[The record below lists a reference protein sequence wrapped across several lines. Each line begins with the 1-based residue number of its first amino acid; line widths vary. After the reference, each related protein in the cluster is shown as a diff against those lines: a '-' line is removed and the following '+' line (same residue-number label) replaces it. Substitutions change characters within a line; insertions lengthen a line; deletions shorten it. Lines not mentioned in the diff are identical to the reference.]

1 MGNRIASILK
11 RLFDYPIKRKPICFY
26 RQEDFSSTGEPLA
39 KTDTDSKGPLTE
51 YDKLVENFYEKL
63 LEQRRQ
69 TAELMEKNR
78 KYTMQKV
85 IEKFPG
91 WDELTIANLHSLFML
106 FDRNLN
112 GMLSFEDL
120 YVIHVIFFVYLIRI
134 FSS

>member
-1 MGNRIASILK
+1 MGNKIGSILN

-26 RQEDFSSTGEPLA
+26 RQEDFSSTGEPLP
-39 KTDTDSKGPLTE
+39 KTDADTKGPMTE

-69 TAELMEKNR
+69 TTELMEKNR

-91 WDELTIANLHSLFML
+91 WNELSISHLHSLFML
-106 FDRNLN
+106 FDKNLN
-112 GMLSFEDL
+112 GMLSFED
-120 YVIHVIFFVYLIRI
+120 V
-134 FSS
+134 